1 MIAPRRIGMARR
13 GARVRGRRFTCTSAC
28 AFSLALAF
36 ALGLSALSAAQTPA
50 ASQPATPDVSTAP
63 YVEPTEAADSAAG
76 TQPAPATDV
85 RRKPGPIVLV
95 LPLASENFRRAAEAV
110 KAGFLA
116 AASAARTTPL
126 VIEHGDGEVMEA
138 FVKAKAAGAQ
148 VIVGPLVRDD
158 MKALAAAGADLPP
171 TIALNQLDEGAPL
184 PRNVYI
190 LTLTIDGEARQLA
203 RLARDG
209 GAATVAVIASDTPR
223 QQRFASAFNAEWIL
237 AGGGA
242 PVMFRFDPSPDV
254 LRLLKRELGR
264 TPFDAA
270 LLAVDA
276 ADAARAK
283 PYVGSIPS
291 YTSSE
296 VNERQSPDALR
307 DLDNVRFVEIPWL
320 VDADT
325 AAFPDLKRPDYPN
338 PALER
343 LYALGMDAFRVAQA
357 FADGT
362 PSRLEFDGATGHLS
376 LDSTRQFLREG
387 RLMQFRGGRVVPAGA
402 R

>member
-1 MIAPRRIGMARR
+1 M
-13 GARVRGRRFTCTSAC
+13 
-28 AFSLALAF
+28 
-36 ALGLSALSAAQTPA
+36 
-50 ASQPATPDVSTAP
+50 
-63 YVEPTEAADSAAG
+63 
-76 TQPAPATDV
+76 
-85 RRKPGPIVLV
+85 
-95 LPLASENFRRAAEAV
+95 
-110 KAGFLA
+110 
-116 AASAARTTPL
+116 
-126 VIEHGDGEVMEA
+126 
-138 FVKAKAAGAQ
+138 
-148 VIVGPLVRDD
+148 
-158 MKALAAAGADLPP
+158 
-171 TIALNQLDEGAPL
+171 
-184 PRNVYI
+184 
-190 LTLTIDGEARQLA
+190 
-203 RLARDG
+203 
-209 GAATVAVIASDTPR
+209 TVAVIASDTPR

-254 LRLLKRELGR
+254 LRLLKRELGK
-264 TPFDAA
+264 TPFDVA

-283 PYVGSIPS
+283 PYIGSIPS

-320 VDADT
+320 VDADA

-362 PSRLEFDGATGHLS
+362 PSKLEFDGATGHLS
-376 LDSTRQFLREG
+376 LDSTRQFVREG